1 MLILLETMA
10 EERRT
15 ATAPELLEPLMARL
29 AGGDQEA
36 LAELYHRTRTSVY
49 GLALSYLKNR
59 HDAEDVTQ
67 DAFVR
72 AWENAHQY
80 RPQGTPLAWLLT
92 IARNLALMK
101 LRERGRTQDMAL
113 EDWERLAAENP
124 MVTVEDR
131 QVLDAALTAL
141 EHAAP
146 DHLEALLSRCEPRR
160 GNVIPMTVPARK
172 PRKKAAMAW
181 LAAACLALVVVGGG
195 AGVQY
200 YQANAVAS
208 VISLDVNPSVELD
221 VNRQEKVVSAVPLNA
236 DANEILDGMD
246 LKGADLNVAVNAIMG
261 SLLKHGYV
269 DELANSILISVE
281 DDDAV
286 RGAALEQKLT
296 TEIGQ
301 VLDSAKV
308 NGAILSQTLSG
319 DSALQQ
325 KADEYGISL
334 GKATLIQSLVDSSNH
349 LTFESLVGLSINELN
364 LLANSTAVQTPDSAG
379 GQTSTTASNPA
390 LNSVGTASQ
399 SAYIGV
405 EAAKEAA
412 LTHAGVTSGDVV
424 FLEADYDYEDG
435 RMVYE
440 VEFFAGNT
448 EYEYDV
454 DAATG
459 AIVKHGREQK
469 GGSLTGGGSTVQTDI
484 GEAAAKAAAFAH
496 AGVAEGDVRG
506 LTVKRDFDDGRL
518 TYELEFWAGTTEYE
532 YEIAAADGSVLKS
545 KREEHS
551 NALPA
556 DQAIGRDA
564 ARDAALA
571 HAGVALTD
579 TYELEVEEEL
589 DERTPCY
596 KVEFKAGGME
606 YEYKIDARTGGVLTY
621 EMDRD

>member
-1 MLILLETMA
+1 MT
-10 EERRT
+10 
-15 ATAPELLEPLMARL
+15 
-29 AGGDQEA
+29 DQE
-36 LAELYHRTRTSVY
+36 LEQR
-49 GLALSYLKNR
+49 
-59 HDAEDVTQ
+59 
-67 DAFVR
+67 
-72 AWENAHQY
+72 
-80 RPQGTPLAWLLT
+80 
-92 IARNLALMK
+92 
-101 LRERGRTQDMAL
+101 LR
-113 EDWERLAAENP
+113 
-124 MVTVEDR
+124 
-131 QVLDAALTAL
+131 TAL

-146 DHLEALLSRCEPRR
+146 DHLEALLSRCELRR

-172 PRKKAAMAW
+172 PRMAW

-281 DDDAV
+281 DDDAA

-469 GGSLTGGGSTVQTDI
+469 GGSLTSGGSTAQTDI

-545 KREEHS
+545 KREEHP

-589 DERTPCY
+589 SARPAIRWSSRPAAWSTSTRSTPEPAACSPMRWIGTDAA
-596 KVEFKAGGME
+596 KRRPGATGSGAALFLKRLKAP
-606 YEYKIDARTGGVLTY
+606 YPADRRTGPCRACPRRGSGLRRRPGRRT
-621 EMDRD
+621 

>member
-1 MLILLETMA
+1 MT
-10 EERRT
+10 
-15 ATAPELLEPLMARL
+15 
-29 AGGDQEA
+29 DQE
-36 LAELYHRTRTSVY
+36 LEQR
-49 GLALSYLKNR
+49 
-59 HDAEDVTQ
+59 
-67 DAFVR
+67 
-72 AWENAHQY
+72 
-80 RPQGTPLAWLLT
+80 
-92 IARNLALMK
+92 
-101 LRERGRTQDMAL
+101 LR
-113 EDWERLAAENP
+113 
-124 MVTVEDR
+124 
-131 QVLDAALTAL
+131 TAL

-146 DHLEALLSRCEPRR
+146 DHLEALLSRCELRR

-181 LAAACLALVVVGGG
+181 LAAACLALVGVGGG

-281 DDDAV
+281 DDDAA

-405 EAAKEAA
+405 
-412 LTHAGVTSGDVV
+412 
-424 FLEADYDYEDG
+424 
-435 RMVYE
+435 
-440 VEFFAGNT
+440 
-448 EYEYDV
+448 
-454 DAATG
+454 
-459 AIVKHGREQK
+459 
-469 GGSLTGGGSTVQTDI
+469 
-484 GEAAAKAAAFAH
+484 
-496 AGVAEGDVRG
+496 
-506 LTVKRDFDDGRL
+506 
-518 TYELEFWAGTTEYE
+518 
-532 YEIAAADGSVLKS
+532 
-545 KREEHS
+545 
-551 NALPA
+551 
-556 DQAIGRDA
+556 
-564 ARDAALA
+564 
-571 HAGVALTD
+571 
-579 TYELEVEEEL
+579 
-589 DERTPCY
+589 
-596 KVEFKAGGME
+596 
-606 YEYKIDARTGGVLTY
+606 
-621 EMDRD
+621 

>member
-1 MLILLETMA
+1 MT
-10 EERRT
+10 
-15 ATAPELLEPLMARL
+15 
-29 AGGDQEA
+29 DQE
-36 LAELYHRTRTSVY
+36 LEQR
-49 GLALSYLKNR
+49 
-59 HDAEDVTQ
+59 
-67 DAFVR
+67 
-72 AWENAHQY
+72 
-80 RPQGTPLAWLLT
+80 
-92 IARNLALMK
+92 
-101 LRERGRTQDMAL
+101 LR
-113 EDWERLAAENP
+113 
-124 MVTVEDR
+124 
-131 QVLDAALTAL
+131 TAL

-146 DHLEALLSRCEPRR
+146 DHLEALLSRCELRR

-195 AGVQY
+195 VGVQY

-281 DDDAV
+281 DDDAA

-469 GGSLTGGGSTVQTDI
+469 GGSLTSGGSTAQTDI

-545 KREEHS
+545 KREEHP

>member
-1 MLILLETMA
+1 MT
-10 EERRT
+10 
-15 ATAPELLEPLMARL
+15 
-29 AGGDQEA
+29 DQE
-36 LAELYHRTRTSVY
+36 LEQR
-49 GLALSYLKNR
+49 
-59 HDAEDVTQ
+59 
-67 DAFVR
+67 
-72 AWENAHQY
+72 
-80 RPQGTPLAWLLT
+80 
-92 IARNLALMK
+92 
-101 LRERGRTQDMAL
+101 LR
-113 EDWERLAAENP
+113 
-124 MVTVEDR
+124 
-131 QVLDAALTAL
+131 TAL

-221 VNRQEKVVSAVPLNA
+221 VNRQEKVVSAVPRTRTPRNSRRHGP
-236 DANEILDGMD
+236 EG
-246 LKGADLNVAVNAIMG
+246 GRPECAVNAIMG

-281 DDDAV
+281 DDDAA

-469 GGSLTGGGSTVQTDI
+469 GGSLTSGGSTAQTDI

-545 KREEHS
+545 KREEHP

>member
-1 MLILLETMA
+1 M
-10 EERRT
+10 
-15 ATAPELLEPLMARL
+15 
-29 AGGDQEA
+29 G
-36 LAELYHRTRTSVY
+36 
-49 GLALSYLKNR
+49 
-59 HDAEDVTQ
+59 
-67 DAFVR
+67 F
-72 AWENAHQY
+72 
-80 RPQGTPLAWLLT
+80 RP
-92 IARNLALMK
+92 
-101 LRERGRTQDMAL
+101 
-113 EDWERLAAENP
+113 
-124 MVTVEDR
+124 
-131 QVLDAALTAL
+131 
-141 EHAAP
+141 
-146 DHLEALLSRCEPRR
+146 
-160 GNVIPMTVPARK
+160 
-172 PRKKAAMAW
+172 
-181 LAAACLALVVVGGG
+181 
-195 AGVQY
+195 
-200 YQANAVAS
+200 
-208 VISLDVNPSVELD
+208 
-221 VNRQEKVVSAVPLNA
+221 
-236 DANEILDGMD
+236 
-246 LKGADLNVAVNAIMG
+246 
-261 SLLKHGYV
+261 KHGDV
-269 DELANSILISVE
+269 DGLANSILISVE
-281 DDDAV
+281 DDDAA

-545 KREEHS
+545 KREEHP

>member
-1 MLILLETMA
+1 
-10 EERRT
+10 
-15 ATAPELLEPLMARL
+15 
-29 AGGDQEA
+29 
-36 LAELYHRTRTSVY
+36 
-49 GLALSYLKNR
+49 
-59 HDAEDVTQ
+59 
-67 DAFVR
+67 
-72 AWENAHQY
+72 
-80 RPQGTPLAWLLT
+80 
-92 IARNLALMK
+92 
-101 LRERGRTQDMAL
+101 
-113 EDWERLAAENP
+113 
-124 MVTVEDR
+124 
-131 QVLDAALTAL
+131 
-141 EHAAP
+141 
-146 DHLEALLSRCEPRR
+146 
-160 GNVIPMTVPARK
+160 MTVPARK

-281 DDDAV
+281 DDDAA

-364 LLANSTAVQTPDSAG
+364 LLANSTAVQTPDSAE

-469 GGSLTGGGSTVQTDI
+469 GGSLTSGGSTAQTDI

-545 KREEHS
+545 KREEHP

-606 YEYKIDARTGGVLTY
+606 YEYKIDARTGGAFS
-621 EMDRD
+621 EKAQSSISSR

>member
-1 MLILLETMA
+1 MT
-10 EERRT
+10 
-15 ATAPELLEPLMARL
+15 
-29 AGGDQEA
+29 DQE
-36 LAELYHRTRTSVY
+36 LEQR
-49 GLALSYLKNR
+49 
-59 HDAEDVTQ
+59 
-67 DAFVR
+67 
-72 AWENAHQY
+72 
-80 RPQGTPLAWLLT
+80 
-92 IARNLALMK
+92 
-101 LRERGRTQDMAL
+101 LR
-113 EDWERLAAENP
+113 
-124 MVTVEDR
+124 
-131 QVLDAALTAL
+131 TAL

-146 DHLEALLSRCEPRR
+146 DHLEALLSRCELRR

-281 DDDAV
+281 DDDAA

-469 GGSLTGGGSTVQTDI
+469 GGSLTSGGSTAQTDI

-545 KREEHS
+545 KREEHP

-589 DERTPCY
+589 DCLLYTSPSP
-596 KVEFKAGGME
+596 
-606 YEYKIDARTGGVLTY
+606 
-621 EMDRD
+621 RD

>member
-1 MLILLETMA
+1 MT
-10 EERRT
+10 
-15 ATAPELLEPLMARL
+15 
-29 AGGDQEA
+29 DQE
-36 LAELYHRTRTSVY
+36 LEQR
-49 GLALSYLKNR
+49 
-59 HDAEDVTQ
+59 
-67 DAFVR
+67 
-72 AWENAHQY
+72 
-80 RPQGTPLAWLLT
+80 
-92 IARNLALMK
+92 
-101 LRERGRTQDMAL
+101 LR
-113 EDWERLAAENP
+113 
-124 MVTVEDR
+124 
-131 QVLDAALTAL
+131 TAL

-281 DDDAV
+281 DDDAA

-469 GGSLTGGGSTVQTDI
+469 GGSLPGGGSTVQTDI

-545 KREEHS
+545 KREEHP

-606 YEYKIDARTGGVLTY
+606 YEYKIDARTGGAFF
-621 EMDRD
+621 EKAQSSMSSR